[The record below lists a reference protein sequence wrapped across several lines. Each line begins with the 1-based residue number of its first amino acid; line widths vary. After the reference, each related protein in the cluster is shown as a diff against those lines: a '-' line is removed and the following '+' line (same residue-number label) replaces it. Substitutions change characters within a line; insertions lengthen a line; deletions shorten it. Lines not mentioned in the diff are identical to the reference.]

1 MSIRSV
7 GFLALHS
14 CPLLALGEGKAGGMS
29 AYVLGLA
36 EEFRRRGITVKIIT
50 DEHPQ
55 EHEKGRHD
63 ARKDVL
69 HLPAPASSAHIQNT
83 VGAESAQTEEIVTA
97 LGGDVD
103 LIHSHYWLSGLAG
116 LEATRQLRVPHV
128 TTFHTIQAVKDDF
141 SADVRGRH
149 AERARAEE
157 TIAQNV
163 DGIVAWT
170 RFERDALASRLGAD
184 PRHISVA
191 PIGVDTE
198 RFRPRDKNDARARLG
213 IREEEESL
221 LHVGRLDPI
230 KGADVMLR
238 AIGLLAVRPKLT
250 LRIIGGDVDAAFSS
264 LLHQLVVDLGIEEKV
279 MWLGMVP
286 NEELPSHYA
295 AADAMI
301 VPSHSES
308 FSIVAAEAMA
318 SGTPVV
324 ASDVPGPASFIQDGV
339 SGRLVPSGDP
349 PALAAAIADLL
360 DDDHLQLRLSD
371 GALAAAKELSWQA
384 SADIVLGLYDTV
396 MSRAE
401 RLPITR
407 SPQLVGASGG

>member
-1 MSIRSV
+1 MSVRSV

-29 AYVLGLA
+29 AYLLGLA
-36 EEFRRRGITVKIIT
+36 REFRRRGIAVKIIT
-50 DEHPQ
+50 NEHPQ

-69 HLPAPASSAHIQNT
+69 HLPAPTSSAHSRGF
-83 VGAESAQTEEIVTA
+83 VGAASAQTEEIVTA
-97 LGGDVD
+97 LGDVD
-103 LIHSHYWLSGLAG
+103 VIHSHYWLSGLAG

-128 TTFHTIQAVKDDF
+128 TTFHTIQAVKVDF

-149 AERARAEE
+149 TQRARAEE

-170 RFERDALASRLGAD
+170 RFEADALASRLGAD

-191 PIGVDTE
+191 PISVDTE

-213 IREEEESL
+213 IREEEEAL
-221 LHVGRLDPI
+221 LYVGRLDPI
-230 KGADVMLR
+230 KGADVLLR
-238 AIGLLAVRPKLT
+238 AIGLLSTRPTLT
-250 LRIIGGDVDAAFSS
+250 LRIIGGDVDASFSS
-264 LLHQLVVDLGIEEKV
+264 TLRQLVADLGIEEKV
-279 MWLGMVP
+279 RWLGMVP
-286 NEELPSHYA
+286 NEALPSHYA
-295 AADAMI
+295 AADALI

-324 ASDVPGPASFIQDGV
+324 ASNVPGPASFIQDGV
-339 SGRLVPSGDP
+339 SGRLVPPGDP
-349 PALAAAIADLL
+349 PAFAAAIADLL
-360 DDDHLQLRLSD
+360 DNDDLRLRLSD
-371 GALAAAKELSWQA
+371 GALAAAQTLSWQA
-384 SADIVLGLYDTV
+384 SADTVLRLYDTV
-396 MSRAE
+396 ILETGHQST
-401 RLPITR
+401 IGN
-407 SPQLVGASGG
+407 PQLVGASGG